1 VKENFDKSLV
11 LQRGDYMEKE
21 LIIQLESAIRNMEKS
36 GRDYDELHL
45 SKEDCE
51 YILKL
56 IKING

>member
-1 VKENFDKSLV
+1 
-11 LQRGDYMEKE
+11 MEKE